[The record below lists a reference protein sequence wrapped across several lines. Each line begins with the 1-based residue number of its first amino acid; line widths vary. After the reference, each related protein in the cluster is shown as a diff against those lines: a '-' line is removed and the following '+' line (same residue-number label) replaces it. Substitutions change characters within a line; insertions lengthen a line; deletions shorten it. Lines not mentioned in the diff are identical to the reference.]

1 MSDKTFPETSKKSQ
15 FVCIKSSLQFMHN
28 KCIFKKF
35 QDICCGTSHNGRQA
49 PKVCAAKSEKHF
61 QSSRKNSIHHFRINH
76 NAPCLS
82 PTHPPPPQILQ
93 NHCLGFL
100 LRRLLHPEEIGNNGY
115 AKFFL
120 GGSGGGGVNKVLYG
134 LCESSELYAKIN
146 QEHIILQS
154 FNSIGTGVTYVYQY
168 ATERFQSR
176 DQLLCQI
183 SCKKRKSFS

>member
-61 QSSRKNSIHHFRINH
+61 QSSRKNSIHHFRIDH

-82 PTHPPPPQILQ
+82 PTHSPPPPKILQ

-120 GGSGGGGVNKVLYG
+120 GGSGGVNKVLYG
-134 LCESSELYAKIN
+134 LCESSELYDPNIAALSRGCKNKPRTHHSPVFQFDWNRSYIC
-146 QEHIILQS
+146 L
-154 FNSIGTGVTYVYQY
+154 SICYRAFSVT
-168 ATERFQSR
+168 
-176 DQLLCQI
+176 
-183 SCKKRKSFS
+183 

>member
-1 MSDKTFPETSKKSQ
+1 MEGKHPKYAQRKARSISK
-15 FVCIKSSLQFMHN
+15 V
-28 KCIFKKF
+28 
-35 QDICCGTSHNGRQA
+35 R
-49 PKVCAAKSEKHF
+49 E
-61 QSSRKNSIHHFRINH
+61 KNSIHHFRIDH

-82 PTHPPPPQILQ
+82 PTHPPPPNFAKPLSWISAKTTVTP
-93 NHCLGFL
+93 
-100 LRRLLHPEEIGNNGY
+100 RRNRKQWLCKI
-115 AKFFL
+115 F
-120 GGSGGGGVNKVLYG
+120 SGREWGGGVNKVLYG

>member
-1 MSDKTFPETSKKSQ
+1 MRSEKREAFPKFE
-15 FVCIKSSLQFMHN
+15 
-28 KCIFKKF
+28 KKF
-35 QDICCGTSHNGRQA
+35 YSPFSHRPQCTLFI
-49 PKVCAAKSEKHF
+49 PY
-61 QSSRKNSIHHFRINH
+61 
-76 NAPCLS
+76 
-82 PTHPPPPQILQ
+82 PPPPPPNFAKPLSCISAKTTVTP
-93 NHCLGFL
+93 
-100 LRRLLHPEEIGNNGY
+100 RRNRKQWLCKIFSGREL
-115 AKFFL
+115 
-120 GGSGGGGVNKVLYG
+120 GGGGVNKVLYG

>member
-1 MSDKTFPETSKKSQ
+1 MRSEKREAFPKFE
-15 FVCIKSSLQFMHN
+15 
-28 KCIFKKF
+28 KKF
-35 QDICCGTSHNGRQA
+35 YSPFSHRPQCTLFI
-49 PKVCAAKSEKHF
+49 P
-61 QSSRKNSIHHFRINH
+61 
-76 NAPCLS
+76 
-82 PTHPPPPQILQ
+82 HPPPPPPILQ

>member
-1 MSDKTFPETSKKSQ
+1 MRSEKREAFPKFE
-15 FVCIKSSLQFMHN
+15 
-28 KCIFKKF
+28 KKF
-35 QDICCGTSHNGRQA
+35 YSPFSHRPQCTLFIPHPA
-49 PKVCAAKSEKHF
+49 
-61 QSSRKNSIHHFRINH
+61 
-76 NAPCLS
+76 
-82 PTHPPPPQILQ
+82 PPPNFAKPLSWISAKTTVTP
-93 NHCLGFL
+93 
-100 LRRLLHPEEIGNNGY
+100 RRNRKQWLCKI
-115 AKFFL
+115 F
-120 GGSGGGGVNKVLYG
+120 SGREWGGGVNKVLYG

>member
-61 QSSRKNSIHHFRINH
+61 QSSRKNSIHHFRIDH

-82 PTHPPPPQILQ
+82 PTPPPPNFAKPLSWISAKTTVTP
-93 NHCLGFL
+93 
-100 LRRLLHPEEIGNNGY
+100 RRNRKQWLCKI
-115 AKFFL
+115 F
-120 GGSGGGGVNKVLYG
+120 SGREWGGGVNNVLYG